1 MLIATGRAAHG
12 RMPHLVHRQ
21 MQNNG
26 MVWMKRSGMQA
37 SINGVGAT
45 YVRSSIHRS
54 SVIALG
60 KEIRRSNRTRAQE
73 RSDQGASAASSA
85 PQTSAATSQRAAGT
99 AEGAPSPA
107 TNGIPSNINTARD
120 VPTFRKEK
128 ASSTNSGNKKED
140 DDEFA
145 GFSMV
150 DIATSTSF
158 VEKIAGALVMYGL
171 TVLLSSL
178 SDVDATRGMLWN
190 DGVPLAIGAATAAPV
205 MLAVG
210 LLFLPSLD
218 VGFKLSELRTVSEV
232 DQDEDAA
239 ILDLSGGL
247 TGNMLGSDG
256 EFGKGK
262 EPPITSE
269 ALKRGLWLYQV
280 HVLKPWYPSFRWS
293 SVGFLYLAS
302 CAAAGAQELLVR
314 GYGGALL
321 TGWYNN
327 LLASTTDVNNPI
339 YWAKVF
345 KLVTSDTA
353 RWLAAFSLIALQVLL
368 SGAAASRASSFART
382 ALNRVGRVP
391 SEPLVKG
398 VVVQNVRLTLEL
410 GGKAEPVVE
419 GEDRVTVEV
428 PTPEDR
434 VVYWASLGVS
444 ILLCGAV
451 NCAWA
456 ASGSLLGSYTAQV
469 VIDGVVTGLQQLKA
483 TQLTEKELWEQIQQE
498 QEEEGESESDTDG
511 Q

>member
-1 MLIATGRAAHG
+1 MI
-12 RMPHLVHRQ
+12 
-21 MQNNG
+21 
-26 MVWMKRSGMQA
+26 RSGLQS
-37 SINGVGAT
+37 SINRVGAT
-45 YVRSSIHRS
+45 YGRSSIHRS
-54 SVIALG
+54 SAIALG

-73 RSDQGASAASSA
+73 RSDQGA
-85 PQTSAATSQRAAGT
+85 QTSGATSKRSAGT

-107 TNGIPSNINTARD
+107 INGIPSNINTARD
-120 VPTFRKEK
+120 VPTLGINSTSFESSKLSISNNRKEK
-128 ASSTNSGNKKED
+128 ASSSSSGNKKEGD
-140 DDEFA
+140 GDEIA

-150 DIATSTSF
+150 DIATTTSF
-158 VEKIAGALVMYGL
+158 IEKLAGALVMYGL
-171 TVLLSSL
+171 TVLLSNL
-178 SDVDATRGMLWN
+178 SDVDATHGMLWN
-190 DGVPLAIGAATAAPV
+190 DGVPLAIGAAAAAPV

-239 ILDLSGGL
+239 ILDLTGGL
-247 TGNMLGSDG
+247 TGNMLGPDD
-256 EFGKGK
+256 EFRKGK
-262 EPPITSE
+262 EPAITSE
-269 ALKRGLWLYQV
+269 AIKRGLWLYQV
-280 HVLKPWYPSFRWS
+280 HVLKPWFPSFRWS

-314 GYGGALL
+314 GYGGTLL
-321 TGWYNN
+321 TDWYNN

-345 KLVTSDTA
+345 KLVTPDTG
-353 RWLAAFSLIALQVLL
+353 RWLAAFSLIALQVSL

-410 GGKAEPVVE
+410 GGKAEPMVE
-419 GEDRVTVEV
+419 GEDKVTVEV
-428 PTPEDR
+428 PTPEDV

-469 VIDGVVTGLQQLKA
+469 VIDGVVTGMQQFKT

-498 QEEEGESESDTDG
+498 QAEEDESDSDTAG